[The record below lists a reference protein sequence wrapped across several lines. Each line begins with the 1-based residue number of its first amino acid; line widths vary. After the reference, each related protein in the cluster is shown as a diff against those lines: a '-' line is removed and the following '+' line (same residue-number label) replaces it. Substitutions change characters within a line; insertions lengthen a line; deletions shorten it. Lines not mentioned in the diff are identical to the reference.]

1 MANDG
6 SQETTSAHVLVHGHL
21 TDKAIESALYIVATP
36 IGNLGDITLRA
47 LNVLQNADAIACE
60 DTRVTGKLLKHFGI
74 KTKMTAYHEHNAEK
88 QSPHIMAMLG
98 EGKSVALVSDAGTP
112 LVSDP
117 GYRLIKD
124 AIANDY
130 KVVPL
135 PGASAPIVALSAAG
149 LPNDAFLFAGFLPPK
164 QAARRARLEAW
175 SQTQATLIFFE
186 SPRRIAAML
195 QDAAHVLGGARQAVV
210 ARELTKLFETFRRA
224 SLEDLAAS
232 FAEEPTP
239 KGEIVLL
246 IEPAK
251 QRGVDI
257 ESVDEELL
265 DLLRTMRVKDA
276 SEQLSRETG
285 LPKRDLYQRASM
297 LKEQLKDG

>member
-1 MANDG
+1 MTNDEN
-6 SQETTSAHVLVHGHL
+6 QETTSAHVIVHGHL
-21 TDKAIESALYIVATP
+21 TDKAIEAALYVVATP

-74 KTKMTAYHEHNAEK
+74 KTKMIAYHEHNAEK

-124 AIANDY
+124 AIVNEC

-135 PGASAPIVALSAAG
+135 PGASAPITALSAAG

-164 QAARRARLEAW
+164 QAARRTRLEAW
-175 SQTQATLIFFE
+175 AQTPATLIFFE
-186 SPRRIAAML
+186 SPRRIAATL
-195 QDAAHVLGGARQAVV
+195 QDAAHVLGRERQAVV

-224 SLEDLAAS
+224 SLEELAALY
-232 FAEEPTP
+232 AEEPTP

-246 IEPAK
+246 IEPAGE
-251 QRGVDI
+251 RDVDI

-265 DLLRTMRVKDA
+265 ELLKTLRVKDA

-285 LPKRDLYQRASM
+285 LPKRDLYQRALV

>member
-1 MANDG
+1 MADDG
-6 SQETTSAHVLVHGHL
+6 NQGTTSAHVLVQGHL
-21 TDKAIESALYIVATP
+21 NDKAIESALYIVATP

-47 LNVLQNADAIACE
+47 LNILQNADAIACE

-74 KTKMTAYHEHNAEK
+74 KTKMIAYHEHNAEK
-88 QSPHIMAMLG
+88 QSPHILAMLG

-124 AIANDY
+124 AIAQDY

-135 PGASAPIVALSAAG
+135 PGASAPITALSAAG

-164 QAARRARLEAW
+164 QAARRARLEVWAE
-175 SQTQATLIFFE
+175 TPATLIFFE
-186 SPRRIAAML
+186 SPRRIAATL

-224 SLEDLAAS
+224 SLEDLAALY
-232 FAEEPTP
+232 AEEPTP

-251 QRGVDI
+251 QRDVDI
-257 ESVDEELL
+257 ESVDDELL
-265 DLLRTMRVKDA
+265 ELLKTVRVKAA

-285 LPKRDLYQRASM
+285 LPKRDLYQRALV

>member
-285 LPKRDLYQRASM
+285 LPKRDLYQRALM

>member
-1 MANDG
+1 MAYDG
-6 SQETTSAHVLVHGHL
+6 NQGTTSAHVLVQGHL
-21 TDKAIESALYIVATP
+21 NDKAIESALYIVATP

-47 LNVLQNADAIACE
+47 LNILQNADAIACE

-74 KTKMTAYHEHNAEK
+74 KTKMIAYHEHNAEK
-88 QSPHIMAMLG
+88 QSPHILAMLG

-124 AIANDY
+124 AIAQDY

-135 PGASAPIVALSAAG
+135 PGASAPITALSAAG

-164 QAARRARLEAW
+164 QAARRARLEVWAE
-175 SQTQATLIFFE
+175 TPATLIFFE
-186 SPRRIAAML
+186 SPRRIAATL

-224 SLEDLAAS
+224 SLEDLAALY
-232 FAEEPTP
+232 AEEPTP

-251 QRGVDI
+251 QRDVDI

-265 DLLRTMRVKDA
+265 ELLKTVRVKDA

-285 LPKRDLYQRASM
+285 LPKRDLYQRALV
-297 LKEQLKDG
+297 LKEQSKDD

>member
-6 SQETTSAHVLVHGHL
+6 SQATENDTLIVNGHL
-21 TDKAIESALYIVATP
+21 TDKAIETALYIVATP

-47 LNVLQNADAIACE
+47 LSILQNADAIACE

-74 KTKMTAYHEHNAEK
+74 KTKMIAYHEHNAEK

-98 EGKSVALVSDAGTP
+98 DGKSVALVSDAGTP

-124 AIANDY
+124 AIAQDY

-135 PGASAPIVALSAAG
+135 PGASAPITALSAAG

-164 QAARRARLEAW
+164 QAARRARLEVWAE
-175 SQTQATLIFFE
+175 TPATLIFFE
-186 SPRRIAAML
+186 SPRRIAATL

-224 SLEDLAAS
+224 SLEDLAALY
-232 FAEEPTP
+232 AEEPTP

-251 QRGVDI
+251 QQGVDI

-265 DLLRTMRVKDA
+265 ELLKTLRVKDA

-285 LPKRDLYQRASM
+285 LPKRDLYQRALV

>member
-6 SQETTSAHVLVHGHL
+6 SQETASDKLVVHSHL
-21 TDKAIESALYIVATP
+21 TNQPIEPALYIVATP

-74 KTKMTAYHEHNAEK
+74 KTKMIAYHDHNAEK
-88 QSPHIMAMLG
+88 QSPFIMTLLG

-124 AIANDY
+124 AIVQEY

-135 PGASAPIVALSAAG
+135 PGASAPITALSAAG

-164 QAARRARLEAW
+164 QAARRVRLEAW
-175 SQTQATLIFFE
+175 ATTPATLIFFE
-186 SPRRIAAML
+186 SPRRIAATL
-195 QDAAHVLGGARQAVV
+195 QDAAHVLGGSRQAVV

-224 SLEDLAAS
+224 SLEELAAS

-246 IEPAK
+246 IEPVK
-251 QRGVDI
+251 ERSIDI
-257 ESVDEELL
+257 ESVDEQLLELL
-265 DLLRTMRVKDA
+265 QTLRVKDA

-285 LPKRDLYQRASM
+285 LPKRDLYQRALM
-297 LKEQLKDG
+297 LKEQAKDG

>member
-1 MANDG
+1 MADDG
-6 SQETTSAHVLVHGHL
+6 NHETTGAAVLVHGHL
-21 TDKAIESALYIVATP
+21 SDKAIESALYIVATP

-47 LNVLQNADAIACE
+47 LNILQNADAIACE

-74 KTKMTAYHEHNAEK
+74 KTKMIAYHEHNAEK
-88 QSPHIMAMLG
+88 QSPHILAMLG

-117 GYRLIKD
+117 GYRLIKE
-124 AIANDY
+124 AIAGDY
-130 KVVPL
+130 KVIPL

-175 SQTQATLIFFE
+175 AETPATLIFFE
-186 SPRRIAAML
+186 SPRRIAATL
-195 QDAAHVLGGARQAVV
+195 EDAAHVLGGARQAVV

-224 SLEDLAAS
+224 SLEDLAALY
-232 FAEEPTP
+232 AEEPTP

-246 IEPAK
+246 VEPAK

-265 DLLRTMRVKDA
+265 ELLKTVRVKDA

-285 LPKRDLYQRASM
+285 LPKRDLYQRALV
-297 LKEQLKDG
+297 LKEQLKDD

>member
-1 MANDG
+1 MADDE
-6 SQETTSAHVLVHGHL
+6 SQQTTSAHVLVQGHL
-21 TDKAIESALYIVATP
+21 TDKAIEAALYVVATP

-74 KTKMTAYHEHNAEK
+74 KTKMIAYHEHNAEK
-88 QSPHIMAMLG
+88 QSPHIMNMLG

-124 AIANDY
+124 AIANEY

-135 PGASAPIVALSAAG
+135 PGASAPITALSAAG

-164 QAARRARLEAW
+164 QSARRARLEAW
-175 SQTQATLIFFE
+175 AETPATLILFE
-186 SPRRIAAML
+186 SPRRIAATL
-195 QDAAHVLGGARQAVV
+195 QDAAHVLGGERQAGV

-224 SLEDLAAS
+224 SLEELAALY
-232 FAEEPTP
+232 ADEPTP

-246 IEPAK
+246 IEPAGE
-251 QRGVDI
+251 RDVDI

-265 DLLRTMRVKDA
+265 ELLKTFRVKDA

-285 LPKRDLYQRASM
+285 LPKRDLYQRALL

>member
-1 MANDG
+1 MVNDG
-6 SQETTSAHVLVHGHL
+6 SQEAASAKVLVHGHL
-21 TDKAIESALYIVATP
+21 TDKAIEAALYIVATP

-74 KTKMTAYHEHNAEK
+74 KTKMIAYHEHNAEK
-88 QSPHIMAMLG
+88 QSPHIMTMLG

-124 AIANDY
+124 AIAHDQ

-135 PGASAPIVALSAAG
+135 PGASAPITALSAAG

-164 QAARRARLEAW
+164 QSARRTRLEVWAE
-175 SQTQATLIFFE
+175 TPATLIFFE
-186 SPRRIAAML
+186 SPRRIAATL
-195 QDAAHVLGGARQAVV
+195 QDAAHVLGGSRQAVV

-224 SLEDLAAS
+224 SLDELAAS

-251 QRGVDI
+251 PRDVDI
-257 ESVDEELL
+257 ESIDDQLLELL
-265 DLLRTMRVKDA
+265 HTLRVKDA

-285 LPKRDLYQRASM
+285 LPKRDLYQRALL

>member
-1 MANDG
+1 MKNDDN
-6 SQETTSAHVLVHGHL
+6 QETASAHVLVHGHL
-21 TDKAIESALYIVATP
+21 TDKAIEAALYVVATP

-60 DTRVTGKLLKHFGI
+60 DTQ
-74 KTKMTAYHEHNAEK
+74 K

-124 AIANDY
+124 AIANEY

-135 PGASAPIVALSAAG
+135 PGASWA
-149 LPNDAFLFAGFLPPK
+149 
-164 QAARRARLEAW
+164 
-175 SQTQATLIFFE
+175 QTPATLIFFE
-186 SPRRIAAML
+186 SPRRIAATL
-195 QDAAHVLGGARQAVV
+195 QDAAHVLGGERQAVV

-224 SLEDLAAS
+224 SLEELAAHY
-232 FAEEPTP
+232 AKEPTP

-251 QRGVDI
+251 QQGVDI
-257 ESVDEELL
+257 ESVDAELL
-265 DLLRTMRVKDA
+265 DLLKTLRVKDA

-285 LPKRDLYQRASM
+285 LPKRDLYQRALA